1 MKRKEELWEKYK
13 KAMREGRTEEA
24 KSLYRKY
31 LKATDPKMHLWR
43 ANFTTKWFKHYPR
56 TMVPFLLNFP
66 DFREFQRRLVAEME
80 EARRTFSETAPV
92 PSEVGKIAPSR
103 EGITVL
109 NASSSYEGVTRMGA
123 LWIDTELV
131 PEVQRLGYNLRN
143 LRDPLAQRPLYEL
156 LLDSD
161 FSFGVGHGSEV
172 TFTGG
177 LQQPL
182 LTCKERGHYRKEAV
196 EGGAFKYLSCLLG
209 KELLPDLVEN
219 GDALLCQGYRET
231 YSFMNDPRYFIKPEN
246 DPCLSL
252 FFEAYSESVRVL
264 LNGGSNREAYEL
276 ERDIYL
282 RNSKRTSDPEIR
294 DLLLREARILDFWGP
309 PDAKVV
315 E

>member
-1 MKRKEELWEKYK
+1 MKRKEELWSKYK
-13 KAMREGRTEEA
+13 EAMREERYAEA
-24 KSLYRKY
+24 KQLYRKY

-66 DFREFQRRLVAEME
+66 DFKEFQRSLVAEME
-80 EARRTFSETAPV
+80 EARRTFGETAPV
-92 PSEVGKIAPSR
+92 PSKVGEMTPSR
-103 EGITVL
+103 EGITIL
-109 NASSSYEGVTRMGA
+109 NASSNYEGVTRMGC
-123 LWIDTELV
+123 LWIDTFLV
-131 PEVQRLGYNLRN
+131 PEVQRLDYNLRN
-143 LRDPLAQRPLYEL
+143 LRDPLTQRPLYEL

-161 FSFGVGHGSEV
+161 FSFGVGHGSAE

-219 GDALLCQGYRET
+219 GGALLCQGYRKT
-231 YSFMNDPRYFIKPEN
+231 YSFSNDPKYFVKPEN
-246 DPCLSL
+246 DPVVSL
-252 FFEAYSESVRVL
+252 FFEGYSESVKAL
-264 LNGGSNREAYEL
+264 LNGSSNKEAYEL

-282 RNSKRTSDPEIR
+282 RNAQRTSDPEVA
-294 DLLLREARILDFWGP
+294 DLLRREAMILDFWGD
-309 PDAKVV
+309 PDAKIV